1 MIFELLRLNV
11 GVTDFDFNSI
21 YPEKIKHLDKKHW
34 TPVSVAK
41 IASEFLVQQP
51 GTKVLDIGS
60 GAGKFCLIGAS
71 NTKGHFTGVE
81 QRHELVEL
89 SQRLSAHYYIW
100 NTRFIH
106 GNISSVDFDDY
117 DAFYF
122 YNAFYENLNPGERID
137 DEVELKSD
145 LYHAYSLHIV
155 EQLAGCRLGTRLV
168 TYCSPTTIIPRSFK
182 LQDSLNA
189 GLLKFWEKV
198 DVY

>member
-1 MIFELLRLNV
+1 MIFEVLRLNV
-11 GVTDFDFNSI
+11 CVTDYYFNLI

-41 IASEFLVQQP
+41 IASEFLVQRP
-51 GTKVLDIGS
+51 GTRVLDIGS
-60 GAGKFCLIGAS
+60 GAGKFCLIGAT

-89 SQRLSAHYYIW
+89 SQRLSAHYYIR
-100 NTRFIH
+100 NARFIH
-106 GNISSVDFDDY
+106 ANIRSIDFDGY

-122 YNAFYENLNPGERID
+122 YNSFYENLNPGERID
-137 DEVELKSD
+137 DAVELKSV

-155 EQLAGCRLGTRLV
+155 EQLAACRIGTRLV

-198 DVY
+198 HVN